1 MVVRKVLLVIF
12 LCILAVFIVLSVRLN
27 IINNMNKSIE
37 SEINEQT
44 SINNKVIEDNKT
56 YQDNIENIK
65 KENKDKWEELEIW
78 QKAKAKL
85 EKALS

>member
-1 MVVRKVLLVIF
+1 MRKVLLVIF